1 MNRSLMRR
9 TGRSSIWIILGLALV
24 GVAGLLLVLAFFE
37 PAAVAPS
44 TASTPSLSAD
54 RLPTQTP
61 NAPDPETPEP
71 SVPEEPLAATVNGY
85 SITQSYLS
93 DTMRLNEILGQLS
106 GASTLDEKETL
117 QRLIRSELILQGV
130 EDVEGPTEAE
140 VEGFIASLQRNW
152 GVSDEV
158 VVDRL
163 EAVGLERAFLV
174 DTIDRLLTVQAAV
187 ERLEEEGHSISDWLR
202 ERQDSAEIMVF
213 EDLASAET
221 TPTAR
226 STEEAEPA
234 TSTAELGFDT
244 PDVASDFTLDRA
256 GGGQLTLSDQLK
268 EGPVVLVFFER
279 CG

>member
-93 DTMRLNEILGQLS
+93 DTMRLNEILGHLS

-117 QRLIRSELILQGV
+117 ERLIRSELILQGV
-130 EDVEGPTEAE
+130 EDVERPTEAE

-158 VVDRL
+158 VVERL

-202 ERQDSAEIMVF
+202 ERQDNAEIMVF

-226 STEEAEPA
+226 STEESERP
-234 TSTAELGFDT
+234 TSTAERVLDT